1 MTRLAR
7 YLVAALIVAAVPAT
21 ASADSV
27 SAIVGIRDFEE
38 EDDLYPSDRHDFF
51 LLQYEIVTEAIPV
64 SVNLGLQMTSE
75 DNKFFSGLGTEFSRE
90 ISVMQ
95 LDLGM
100 VKVWE
105 KYTYLRPYVGGG
117 FSIVN
122 LEDETTNIATGVTIS
137 DDDITPGLFFN
148 GGVYAR
154 LGERLNIGVDARI
167 LRLADLDLE
176 VTETD
181 ANSFQLGL
189 LVGWRFGDSRST
201 PPAEATEPPE
211 EPAADFEDEFLLDD
225 EPDETEP
232 DDSTD

>member
-27 SAIVGIRDFEE
+27 TAVIGIRDFEE
-38 EDDLYPSDRHDFF
+38 EDDLSPSDRHDFF
-51 LLQYEIVTEAIPV
+51 AVQYEIVTEAIPV
-64 SVNLGLQMTSE
+64 SVNLGLQVSSE
-75 DNKFFSGLGTEFSRE
+75 DNKYFTLTGTEFNRN
-90 ISVMQ
+90 ISVTQ
-95 LDLGM
+95 LDLGI

-105 KYTYLRPYVGGG
+105 KYTYLRPYLGGG

-122 LEDETTNIATGVTIS
+122 LEDERTNAVTGASIS
-137 DDDITPGLFFN
+137 DDDTTPGLFFT

-154 LGERLNIGVDARI
+154 LGERLKVGVEARI

-181 ANSFQLGL
+181 ANSIRLGL
-189 LVGWRFGDSRST
+189 LVGWRFGESRT
-201 PPAEATEPPE
+201 TRPAEVPE
-211 EPAADFEDEFLLDD
+211 EPEAPEPDFEDEFLLDD
-225 EPDETEP
+225 EPDEAEP
-232 DDSTD
+232 DDSSD